1 MNPHRELYN
10 SHWTPKL
17 AEVIAE
23 SPPTD
28 QLVSQVLADDWDGGS
43 DLAAGKPVSG
53 EMLFDHVGLRGPPG
67 RLHGGLHC
75 LIRTITILR
84 RIPRDAGVELFP
96 CAINVGLGAALPLGK
111 SVPFEARFHK
121 TRSGESGEGWWF
133 TSRFKETD
141 RLQAAA
147 WSITEDEILAPEALA
162 RWKKRYERAH
172 KSEQMKVLRTVGLP
186 YYGTDDLCWCASN
199 KPASEGGESY
209 DVMRRFVAHEGFY
222 GTSLI
227 CAYLDN
233 AGALTRAAYD
243 TMTPHFTTRVS
254 LKIAQPYIPLSERLL
269 FLGDRAGRVPAKFS
283 RARPITLAG
292 REEGT
297 ETSEVLMVSDD
308 FSKVY
313 AHGWVDTHPIDIKRL
328 AAELPHE

>member
-10 SHWTPKL
+10 SHWTPEL
-17 AEVIAE
+17 AKVIAE

-28 QLVSQVLADDWDGGS
+28 KLVAGVMVEDWEGAER
-43 DLAAGKPVSG
+43 LAAGEPATG
-53 EMLFDHVGLRGPPG
+53 EMIFDHVGLRGPPG

-75 LIRTITILR
+75 LIRTIAILR
-84 RIPRDAGVELFP
+84 HIPRNAGIELFP

-111 SVPFEARFHK
+111 SVPFEARFHN
-121 TRSGESGEGWWF
+121 TDDGWWF
-133 TSRFKETD
+133 TSRFNETD

-147 WSITEDEILAPEALA
+147 WSIGEDQILAPEALA
-162 RWKKRYERAH
+162 RWKSRFEKAH
-172 KSEQMKVLRTVGLP
+172 ESEQKKVLRTVGLP
-186 YYGTDDLCWCASN
+186 YFGTDELCWCATN
-199 KPASEGGESY
+199 KPASEGGTAYEA
-209 DVMRRFVAHEGFY
+209 MHRFVAREGFY
-222 GTSLI
+222 GPSLI
-227 CAYLDN
+227 CMYLDN

-254 LKIAQPYIPLSERLL
+254 LKIAQPYIPSSERLL
-269 FLGDRAGRVPAKFS
+269 FLGDRAGRVPARFS

-292 REEGT
+292 KEEGT
-297 ETSEVLMVSDD
+297 ETSEVLMVNED